1 MPKTLFEK
9 GAHMTDLLEKGGHM
23 IETSIQRS
31 PHESFY
37 GMHQFSQR
45 TSSRKLPTC
54 LICSRKVPT

>member
-9 GAHMTDLLEKGGHM
+9 GAHMIDLLEKGADM
-23 IETSIQRS
+23 IKTSIQRS

-37 GMHQFSQR
+37 GMHQFSRR

-54 LICSRKVPT
+54 LVCSIKVPT